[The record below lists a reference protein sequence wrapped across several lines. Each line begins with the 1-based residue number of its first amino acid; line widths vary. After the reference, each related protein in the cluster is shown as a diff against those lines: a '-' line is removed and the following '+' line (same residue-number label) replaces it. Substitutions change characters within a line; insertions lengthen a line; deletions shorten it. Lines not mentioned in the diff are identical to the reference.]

1 MDPYKEELQAI
12 WDEELIA
19 SWENF
24 GKCMHLVY
32 RFTERASPILKKLGD
47 IRRMVAWIST
57 LELKRCPWTT
67 SAYPWNIQVRAF
79 VAEHSPGLTNAL
91 YNENIDN
98 KDILKCIGNY
108 WWITKGIKDRK
119 REKETKDELERKR
132 TTRFISLRAG
142 DKNHD
147 WKTVK

>member
-1 MDPYKEELQAI
+1 LVNELPIKLPGENLMDPYKEELQAI

-32 RFTERASPILKKLGD
+32 RFTERASPIL
-47 IRRMVAWIST
+47 
-57 LELKRCPWTT
+57 
-67 SAYPWNIQVRAF
+67 NIQVRAF

-108 WWITKGIKDRK
+108 WWITKGIKDRE